1 MESFSKITQIVM
13 AGIVII
19 PPTLIILALI
29 ALLLPESRSII
40 MSGIRQVAAEIQ
52 RICRKNP
59 C

>member
-19 PPTLIILALI
+19 PPTLVILALI

-52 RICRKNP
+52 KICRKNL